1 MTFLFQGAAQCFI
14 GLFSQRRPRMEQ
26 FLIELEENAV
36 QLDRMKLRAKI
47 SSVVGSSVG
56 AAGGIIS
63 IAGIAVPSH
72 CWVSLGLTITGASL
86 GITRRVN
93 SLTTGITEMK
103 VHSIHEKKARE
114 VFQSLMED
122 VESLQECLDD
132 VARKEALLGQRGL
145 DVLVGTGKA
154 IGTSGAI
161 GKGID
166 SIVDCDSGLKAV
178 KAFTNEDQI
187 ISTGKLACQDGKA
200 LSIPTNVLFIG
211 LDVVFICKDRI
222 SLAKGSKSERS

>member
-187 ISTGKLACQDGKA
+187 ISTGINSRRPLRAVIYVMVDHHVKH
-200 LSIPTNVLFIG
+200 VW
-211 LDVVFICKDRI
+211 
-222 SLAKGSKSERS
+222 